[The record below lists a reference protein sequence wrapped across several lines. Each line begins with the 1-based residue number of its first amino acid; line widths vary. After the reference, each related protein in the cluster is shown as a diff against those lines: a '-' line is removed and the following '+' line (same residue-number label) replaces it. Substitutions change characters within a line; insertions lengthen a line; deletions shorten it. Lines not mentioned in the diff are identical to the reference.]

1 MLVLF
6 IAEDMAS
13 ERIQTVTM
21 DQGTAGSFQPLVV
34 IQFSST
40 AKQAAIEW
48 LVAKL
53 QATRAT
59 GGAELEVTA
68 VVMHHTKVLTNPY
81 ISILIKSDLWLIKVK
96 KQIKK

>member
-6 IAEDMAS
+6 IAGKMAS

-68 VVMHHTKVLTNPY
+68 VVMHHIKVLTNAY
-81 ISILIKSDLWLIKVK
+81 ISI
-96 KQIKK
+96 